1 VSQTV
6 LIILSTAGTDVG
18 PFDLYS
24 DVDGYTSSFATGI
37 SKTVLLSGYSCT
49 TVPDGTTIIKVQS
62 YGTCTN
68 YILLTISGTTTTTTS
83 TSSTTST
90 TTTTTTTTTATPTTT
105 STTTVVNYTVDVYA
119 KSSDVDAAW
128 FYQIQYSLDG
138 GGTWTNIGNT
148 FRTVLCTNLSSTVTV
163 PSGSNIT
170 FQVVDDQFPSPGY
183 LYQFGMT
190 TNSTCPSSG
199 GLCSSVGYTVTGNID
214 RAFWVNTDFTLC

>member
-1 VSQTV
+1 MAQTV
-6 LIILSTAGTDVG
+6 LITLTLAGTDVG

-24 DVDGYTSSFATGI
+24 DADGYTSAFEIGVSRAAL
-37 SKTVLLSGYSCT
+37 VAGYTSNL
-49 TVPDGTTIIKVQS
+49 VPDLATTIKAQS
-62 YGTCTN
+62 YGTCDN
-68 YILLTISGTTTTTTS
+68 SLILVIENGTTTTTS
-83 TSSTTST
+83 TSTST
-90 TTTTTTTTTATPTTT
+90 STSTTT
-105 STTTVVNYTVDVYA
+105 STTTAVNYTVDVYA

>member
-1 VSQTV
+1 MAQTV
-6 LIILSTAGTDVG
+6 LITLTLAGTDVG

-24 DVDGYTSSFATGI
+24 DADTFASAFETGVSRAALLAGYVSN
-37 SKTVLLSGYSCT
+37 L
-49 TVPDGTTIIKVQS
+49 VPDLATTIKAQS

-68 YILLTISGTTTTTTS
+68 YLFLPIDETTTTTTS
-83 TSSTTST
+83 SSTSTSTSTST
-90 TTTTTTTTTATPTTT
+90 TTEP
-105 STTTVVNYTVDVYA
+105 VVNYTVDVYA
-119 KSSDVDAAW
+119 KSSDVDAPW

-170 FQVVDDQFPSPGY
+170 FQVVDDQFPSVGY